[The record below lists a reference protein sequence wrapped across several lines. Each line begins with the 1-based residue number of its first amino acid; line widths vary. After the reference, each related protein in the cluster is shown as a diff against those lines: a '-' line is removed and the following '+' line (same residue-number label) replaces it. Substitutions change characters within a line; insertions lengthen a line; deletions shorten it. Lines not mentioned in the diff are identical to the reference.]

1 MKLYATFEWVFQVR
15 ELLLERDSNGPKM
28 LSMMTEQFLSDPRL
42 VLWKSQGATL
52 ADKCRQMWD
61 QLGQLLLIYVSV
73 PIANKKGYRSFTLLS
88 RNKKKLFEQTAAVGE
103 ICWIRAVEPLCD
115 VMVEVAASIQPLLP

>member
-1 MKLYATFEWVFQVR
+1 M
-15 ELLLERDSNGPKM
+15 LERDSNGPKM

-61 QLGQLLLIYVSV
+61 QLGELLLIYASV
-73 PIANKKGYRSFTLLS
+73 HIANKKRLSFVFHCSRETKKTCSNKLPPEGRFAGY
-88 RNKKKLFEQTAAVGE
+88 V
-103 ICWIRAVEPLCD
+103 PLNPC
-115 VMVEVAASIQPLLP
+115 VM

>member
-1 MKLYATFEWVFQVR
+1 M
-15 ELLLERDSNGPKM
+15 LERDSNGPKM

-61 QLGQLLLIYVSV
+61 QLGKLLLIYVSV
-73 PIANKKGYRSFTLLS
+73 RYILRTKKAIVRLHCS
-88 RNKKKLFEQTAAVGE
+88 RETKKKLFEQTAAGGE

>member
-1 MKLYATFEWVFQVR
+1 MR

-61 QLGQLLLIYVSV
+61 QLGELLLIYVSV
-73 PIANKKGYRSFTLLS
+73 HIANKKGYRSFTLLS
-88 RNKKKLFEQTAAVGE
+88 RNKKKNCSNKLPPGGRFAGYV
-103 ICWIRAVEPLCD
+103 PLNPC
-115 VMVEVAASIQPLLP
+115 VM